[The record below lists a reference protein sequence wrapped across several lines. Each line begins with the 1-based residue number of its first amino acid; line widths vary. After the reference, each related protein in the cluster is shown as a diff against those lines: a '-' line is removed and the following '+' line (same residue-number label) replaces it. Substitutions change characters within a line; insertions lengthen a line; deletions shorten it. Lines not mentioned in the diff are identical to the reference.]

1 MARSDRLIGDWYD
14 DTEDGI
20 DHGSDVRTPLGL
32 GVTDIEPPDAFRS
45 PGENFRTDVEAHKY
59 TDHIIGRA
67 ATREAI
73 VDAWLRN
80 DRLAEPIP
88 VSETDDGHP
97 CVAVT
102 AGGQAAIH
110 HAVNAALSDG
120 GKALL
125 IEPYYPY
132 HAKSV
137 RVFQRGDAVV
147 TVETDATEGFEPPV
161 ETIRDVVAT
170 EPIEALVL
178 CSPDNP
184 TGVQYDHD
192 WLARVATVACAED
205 LTVISDEVYAF
216 LAFGDA
222 PHRSIAT
229 FPGMAERTLVVGSFS
244 KVLGLSGWRLGFL
257 RVPEAFV
264 DPVRHVIDA
273 VSMQSVTPGQVLLEE
288 TLRGKDPMTHADVA
302 TQRFRDRMEVLI
314 EPFEDSEKTAVHRPE
329 GGFYLFPTVAEPYRG
344 DPAARGG
351 YETAREELPN
361 GTRVRSGDCLFYHL
375 LTEAGVEGVP
385 GRTFGDGLA
394 TEAVRLAFGNVP
406 ATELEDAA
414 DRIAGALETF

>member
-1 MARSDRLIGDWYD
+1 MGRPNRLVGDWYA

-32 GVTDIEPPDAFRS
+32 GVTDIEPPEAFRS
-45 PGENFRTDVEAHKY
+45 SGGELRTDVAAHKY

-73 VDAWLRN
+73 ADAWLRN

-88 VSETDDGHP
+88 VSEMDNGHP

-120 GKALL
+120 EKALL

-137 RVFQRGDAVV
+137 RVFRRDDAVV
-147 TVETDATEGFEPPV
+147 TVETDATEGFQPPV
-161 ETIRDVVAT
+161 EAIRDIVAS
-170 EPIEALVL
+170 EPIGALVL

-184 TGVQYDHD
+184 TGVQYDAD
-192 WLARVATVACAED
+192 WLARVAAVACAED
-205 LTVISDEVYAF
+205 LTVVSDEVYAF
-216 LAFGDA
+216 LSFDDA

-264 DPVRHVIDA
+264 DPVRQVIDA
-273 VSMQSVTPGQVLLEE
+273 VSMQSVTPGQVLLER
-288 TLRGKDPMTHADVA
+288 TLRGEDPMSRADAA
-302 TQRFRDRMEVLI
+302 TRRFRDRMGVLV
-314 EPFEDSEKTAVHRPE
+314 EPFADSEKTTVHRPE

-351 YETAREELPN
+351 YETAVEELPS

-375 LTEAGVEGVP
+375 LSAAGVEGVP

-406 ATELEDAA
+406 AAELEDAA
-414 DRIAGALETF
+414 DRIEAALETF